1 MSSDLPV
8 PMQSNL
14 PAAPATEDAVILSAS
29 EGHRR
34 ISTDPQPHTYSP
46 SPTCD
51 THAQQTTVRL
61 KQRSSFMGLLE
72 RVSTLIRA
80 NINDVI
86 DRAEDPEK
94 MIKQVILDMEN
105 QYMQVKTQV
114 AVSIADQHMLEKKQK
129 ENEDVGAD
137 WMRKAERS
145 VDKQQDDLARA
156 ALDRYQTSQRLAQ
169 SYREQ
174 VNDQKVQVEALKGA
188 LMKLE
193 QKLDEAKSKRDMLI
207 ARHRRSVALNKA
219 AQAQNAAGDGSK
231 SAAFDRLKDRVNQT
245 ESVASAELELNS
257 DDVGERLNR
266 MDRDAEVERL
276 LTDLKQRRLLPG

>member
-1 MSSDLPV
+1 
-8 PMQSNL
+8 
-14 PAAPATEDAVILSAS
+14 
-29 EGHRR
+29 
-34 ISTDPQPHTYSP
+34 
-46 SPTCD
+46 
-51 THAQQTTVRL
+51 
-61 KQRSSFMGLLE
+61 MGLLE

-174 VNDQKVQVEALKGA
+174 VDDQKIQVEALKGA

-219 AQAQNAAGDGSK
+219 AKAQNAAGDGSK
-231 SAAFDRLKDRVNQT
+231 SAVFDRLKDRVNQS
-245 ESVASAELELNS
+245 ESVASAELELNA
-257 DDVGERLNR
+257 DEIGERLSR